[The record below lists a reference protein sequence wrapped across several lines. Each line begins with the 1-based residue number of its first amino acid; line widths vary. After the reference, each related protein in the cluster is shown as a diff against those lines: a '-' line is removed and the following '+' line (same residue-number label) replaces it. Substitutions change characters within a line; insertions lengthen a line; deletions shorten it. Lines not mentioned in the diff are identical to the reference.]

1 MKIIYR
7 CLTYKKILAFIFF
20 LSYCLNLY
28 SSTVYSNSYLSL
40 SKAIMV
46 CQDIIKNKQLGIAA
60 DRFLKQRGFLEADT
74 YYFERLIGK
83 QIPKGVK
90 IDSSN
95 DNAKN
100 SISFRQR
107 MAPDKILS
115 IIQAEFSYED
125 DQYKD
130 IFDGYWFCYRNLI
143 ALPSSLPSLK
153 KNGKP
158 SDWSACLQI
167 AGVDKYFQ
175 GVILLYPER
184 SLSKNEFDAVFHEI
198 QNISSKLFTHRI
210 SQNIQSLDAI
220 IGQDE
225 SNEIRISLYYTKSEK
240 NNYQI
245 VIVFNAN
252 AAPDSIK
259 LIPYKN

>member
-1 MKIIYR
+1 M
-7 CLTYKKILAFIFF
+7 
-20 LSYCLNLY
+20 
-28 SSTVYSNSYLSL
+28 
-40 SKAIMV
+40 
-46 CQDIIKNKQLGIAA
+46 
-60 DRFLKQRGFLEADT
+60 
-74 YYFERLIGK
+74 
-83 QIPKGVK
+83 
-90 IDSSN
+90 
-95 DNAKN
+95 
-100 SISFRQR
+100 
-107 MAPDKILS
+107 
-115 IIQAEFSYED
+115 
-125 DQYKD
+125 
-130 IFDGYWFCYRNLI
+130 I